1 MGDGGGRGQGGVRQ
15 KQIDSSGQEVA
26 GEIPARVLT
35 PSKMQ

>member
-15 KQIDSSGQEVA
+15 KQINSSGREVA
-26 GEIPARVLT
+26 GEILARILT